1 MAKVQNNIFVRGL
14 SGSLGDFVIRQM
26 ADGSTRVCK
35 KPDFSRRK
43 FSREQKDHQSRFK
56 QAAGYARDAA
66 KMYPIYAEL
75 AEGTTKNAYNWALS
89 DWFNP
94 PVVHRI
100 ERKDGLIRVQ
110 ARDNVMVTKVQIRI
124 MNAEGEVLEAGEA
137 KRIDDWWWE
146 FDAQVQGTVEAQAWD
161 LAENK
166 TKAVLYAPSWP
177 TTPLRSEYNVP

>member
-1 MAKVQNNIFVRGL
+1 MAKVQDNIFVRGL
-14 SGSLGDFVIRQM
+14 SGSLGNFVIRQM

-43 FSREQKDHQSRFK
+43 FSQGQKDHQSQFR

-75 AEGTTKNAYNWALS
+75 AKGTTKNAYNWALS

-94 PVVHRI
+94 PVIHQITR
-100 ERKDGLIRVQ
+100 EDGCIRVQ
-110 ARDNVMVTKVQIRI
+110 ARDNVMVTKVRVTIV
-124 MNAEGEVLEAGEA
+124 NAEGEILEAGEA
-137 KRIDDWWWE
+137 RQVDSTWWE
-146 FDAQVQGTVEAQAWD
+146 YETHTQGTVEAVAWD

-166 TKAVLYAPSWP
+166 TKAVL
-177 TTPLRSEYNVP
+177 

>member
-1 MAKVQNNIFVRGL
+1 MAKVQNNIFVSGL

-35 KPDFSRRK
+35 KPDFSRRV
-43 FSREQKDHQSRFK
+43 FSNEQKDHQSRFK

-94 PVVHRI
+94 PVIQRI
-100 ERKDGLIRVQ
+100 ERGDGRIRVL
-110 ARDNVMVTKVQIRI
+110 ARDNVMVTKVQVRI
-124 MNAEGEVLEAGEA
+124 VNPEGEVLEAGEA
-137 KRIDDWWWE
+137 SQVDSMWWE
-146 FDAQVQGTVEAQAWD
+146 YLSDTQGMIEAVAWD

-166 TKAVLYAPSWP
+166 TKATL
-177 TTPLRSEYNVP
+177 